1 LLRRDAI
8 AKGISNRVTS
18 YNALNEVLETTFEGD
33 EEVQD
38 CDLERGVGIC
48 IKSIVGFENNVSL
61 G

>member
-1 LLRRDAI
+1 
-8 AKGISNRVTS
+8 
-18 YNALNEVLETTFEGD
+18 LNEILETTFEGD

-48 IKSIVGFENNVSL
+48 IKSIVGFKNDVSL